1 MFLTLEDPNAKIKG
15 SRDPLGTQPMWQ
27 KFGRHVVTNLT
38 MQTNSV
44 RGFTIL
50 LLGRYLT
57 ERLIE
62 EGRLGRESAVDAFL
76 RFEQIGAYVRHAAHG
91 VGGGGIRGIERV
103 RSNLQKH
110 RGRVRVGSDP
120 DQCILLDQRV
130 TGLWGLFSASARQSG
145 LLPDDLDPVGLT
157 PEARAFVERAC
168 LQPLQPVM
176 EPLLRLVERGGV
188 LDTRAPDA
196 VFGTLRDVLP
206 ETFTADEQQFYGEY
220 VRDGA
225 HVRKTPPGRQRRFRE
240 LLVRC
245 TGPGIRMG
253 RADVVR
259 LCEEARSV
267 DGELAEALDRIV
279 RLEAVLAPAMALLDF
294 LLTCHHRTLDDA
306 ARELA
311 GRWSASV
318 PNILPDRN
326 RDLLPEI
333 RSVAPETIPEHLDR
347 CQQTLA
353 GGTYQE
359 ALEALLAWHEDVMRA
374 RGGAPWVQVGE
385 DGRLDVRYRGAERSL
400 PSEEELPDLWW
411 NDYFMTPLKAITR
424 QLGDAA

>member
-1 MFLTLEDPNAKIKG
+1 MFLTLEDPNAKTQG

-62 EGRLGRESAVDAFL
+62 EGRLGRKSAVDAFL
-76 RFEQIGAYVRHAAHG
+76 RFEQLGAYVRHAAHG

-110 RGRVRVGSDP
+110 GGRVRVGAHP

-130 TGLWGLFSASARQSG
+130 AGLWGLFSVSARVSG
-145 LLPDDLDPVGLT
+145 LLPDDPVGLK
-157 PEARAFVERAC
+157 PEAKAFVERTC
-168 LQPLQPVM
+168 LRRLQPIM

-188 LDTRAPDA
+188 LDTRTPDA
-196 VFGTLRDVLP
+196 VFDALKELLP
-206 ETFTADEQQFYGEY
+206 ESFTAEEQQFYGEY
-220 VRDGA
+220 VRDGV
-225 HVRKTPPGRQRRFRE
+225 HVEKTPPPGRQRTLRE

-245 TGPGIRMG
+245 TELDVRTG

-267 DGELAEALDRIV
+267 DGELAEDLDRIV
-279 RLEAVLAPAMALLDF
+279 RLEAVIAPAMALLDF
-294 LLTCHHRTLDDA
+294 MLVCHRRTLDDA

-311 GRWSASV
+311 ERWSASV
-318 PNILPDRN
+318 PNIHPDRN

-333 RSVAPETIPEHLDR
+333 GCVAPETIPECLDR
-347 CQQTLA
+347 CQQALA
-353 GGTYQE
+353 GGDYQE
-359 ALEALLAWHEDVMRA
+359 ALKALLAWHQHVMRA

-385 DGRLDVRYRGAERSL
+385 DRRLEVRYRGAERSL
-400 PSEEELPDLWW
+400 PSDEELPDLWW
-411 NDYFMTPLKAITR
+411 NDYFLSPLKAITR

>member
-110 RGRVRVGSDP
+110 GGRVRVGADL
-120 DQCILLDQRV
+120 DQLILLDQRV
-130 TGLWGLFSASARQSG
+130 AGLWGLFSASARVSG
-145 LLPDDLDPVGLT
+145 LLPDDPVGLT

-168 LQPLQPVM
+168 LQRLQPVM
-176 EPLLRLVERGGV
+176 EPLLRLVERGGI
-188 LDTRAPDA
+188 LDTRTPDA
-196 VFGTLRDVLP
+196 VFETLKEVLP
-206 ETFTADEQQFYGEY
+206 ESFTAEEQQFYGEY
-220 VRDGA
+220 VRDGVHV
-225 HVRKTPPGRQRRFRE
+225 HVRETPPGRQRKFRE

-245 TGPGIRMG
+245 TELDIRTG

-267 DGELAEALDRIV
+267 DGKLAEDLDRIV
-279 RLEAVLAPAMALLDF
+279 RLEAVIAPAMALLDF
-294 LLTCHHRTLDDA
+294 MLACHRRTVDDA
-306 ARELA
+306 AKELA
-311 GRWSASV
+311 DRWGASA
-318 PNILPDRN
+318 PNIHADRN

-333 RSVAPETIPEHLDR
+333 GCVAPETIPECLDR
-347 CQQTLA
+347 CQQALA
-353 GGTYQE
+353 DGDYHE
-359 ALEALLAWHEDVMRA
+359 ALEVLLAWHERVMRA

-385 DGRLDVRYRGAERSL
+385 DGRLDVRYRGAERAL
-400 PSEEELPDLWW
+400 PSGEELPDLWW
-411 NDYFMTPLKAITR
+411 NDYFMSPLKAITR